1 MSGLLRNGFLK
12 KEISK
17 AILSQQKWRNK
28 QIKIFFQDGRPIFG
42 KFDNGILIKPRIENI
57 KFL

>member
-1 MSGLLRNGFLK
+1 MSRLLRDRFLK
-12 KEISK
+12 QEISK